1 MTDEPAPDADGRSA
15 PSNDGQTDRSDD
27 DSRTNAP
34 TETAVTTEPM
44 PDTHHDADEQHD
56 ADERDRSTI
65 DDADPDALFEDVTHH
80 DDPGTTGR
88 ESDDPADGLARIDD
102 GPIAALYWA
111 GLAAA
116 VALGGFALYRFYASV
131 TTAIDV
137 WVAADYEPLLQ
148 AAFNFAVLLGAAVVA
163 SLLVRRLRPQRA

>member
-1 MTDEPAPDADGRSA
+1 MTDEPDADDRSA
-15 PSNDGQTDRSDD
+15 PADDGQKDRPDD
-27 DSRTNAP
+27 ENRTNAQTEPTANAP
-34 TETAVTTEPM
+34 TETAATTEPM
-44 PDTHHDADEQHD
+44 PDTHHD

-65 DDADPDALFEDVTHH
+65 DDADPDALFEDVT
-80 DDPGTTGR
+80 DADGSGAADRDPDGA
-88 ESDDPADGLARIDD
+88 ADGLARIDD
-102 GPIAALYWA
+102 GPIATLYWA

-116 VALGGFALYRFYASV
+116 VAFGGFALYRFYASV